1 MNIYKED
8 DKMSVQA
15 QVKQII
21 IHTALR
27 HVRRLEVCARELQDV
42 IDSSYIEE
50 IKRALIEAKEN
61 NNKE

>member
-1 MNIYKED
+1 MGVNE
-8 DKMSVQA
+8 MSVQT

-27 HVRRLEVCARELQDV
+27 HVRRLEVCARELKGV
-42 IDSSYIEE
+42 IDESYIEE